1 MARPRKLGYG
11 EGSVYEDTSK
21 PGPGPHGGTYR
32 GAITI
37 DGVRRRVSG
46 ATRSEALAA
55 LDELR
60 SALAQSL
67 PTGDDTRLSTWID
80 WWLDTVGAA
89 QEDSAEATEYN
100 YRWALTQAAPI
111 GGKRLRD
118 LTTGDVEG
126 LLRQLA
132 TRKPA
137 KATAIRAGRRG
148 PLGRSSLSRV
158 RFALG
163 VVLEEAVRRDM
174 VGRNVA
180 RAARLP
186 KGAAKPVS
194 RRSLTPGEAE
204 SLMEAAKGHR
214 LEALVAVMLY
224 CGLRPGEVTGL
235 TWECVDFRRCE
246 LTVRQSRKVSPGGI
260 MTIGETKA
268 HSDRIQ
274 QIPDSPAAPVL
285 GLLRDHQNAQ
295 KKAHLAAKAWEDN
308 DLVFPNEI
316 GRPIDPSNL
325 RRDLAELCRDADVEP
340 ISPNELRHSAAS
352 LLVNAGVPLE
362 EVADFLGHAN
372 VRMLAQT
379 YRHRVKRVVD
389 LTEAQGRMLNA

>member
-1 MARPRKLGYG
+1 MVRPRKLGYG
-11 EGSVYEDTSK
+11 EGSVYFDNSK
-21 PGPGPHGGTYR
+21 GIYR
-32 GAITI
+32 GAVTI

-60 SALAQSL
+60 AAVAEQIPS
-67 PTGDDTRLSTWID
+67 GDDTRLSTWIT

-89 QEDSAEATEYN
+89 RDEPSEATEYN
-100 YRWALTQAAPI
+100 YRWALAQAAPL

-118 LTTGDVEG
+118 LRTEDVEG
-126 LLRQLA
+126 LLRQLS
-132 TRKPA
+132 TRKPL
-137 KATAIRAGRRG
+137 KATEGRAGRRG
-148 PLGRSSLSRV
+148 PLGRSSLNRV
-158 RFALG
+158 RFALAT
-163 VVLEEAVRRDM
+163 VLDEAVRRDM

-180 RAARLP
+180 KVAKLP
-186 KGAAKPVS
+186 RKAAKPVP
-194 RRSLTPGEAE
+194 RRSLTPKEADG
-204 SLMEAAKGHR
+204 LMAAAEGHR
-214 LEALVAVMLY
+214 LEALIAVMLY

-235 TWECVDFRRCE
+235 TWDCVDFRHRT
-246 LTVRQSRKVSPGGI
+246 LTVRQSRKLLPDGT
-260 MTIGETKA
+260 MLIGETKA
-268 HSDRIQ
+268 QSDRVQ

-285 GLLRDHQNAQ
+285 SLLRSHETAQ
-295 KKAHLAAKAWEDN
+295 KKQRQVAAAWEDF

-325 RRDLAELCRDADVEP
+325 RREIAGLCEEAGISP
-340 ISPNELRHSAAS
+340 AISPNELRHSAAS

-389 LTEAQGRMLNA
+389 LTDAQGRMLSS

>member
-11 EGSVYEDTSK
+11 EGSVYFDQSK
-21 PGPGPHGGTYR
+21 GVWR
-32 GAITI
+32 GAVTI
-37 DGVRRRVSG
+37 DGKRRRVSG
-46 ATRSEALAA
+46 LSRTEALAE
-55 LDELR
+55 LDQLR
-60 SALAQSL
+60 SAVASST
-67 PTGDDTRLSTWID
+67 PTGDDTRLCVWID
-80 WWLDTVGAA
+80 WWLETVGAA
-89 QEDSAEATEYN
+89 QEDASEATEYN
-100 YRWALTQAAPI
+100 YRWALEQASSV

-132 TRKPA
+132 TRKPS
-137 KATAIRAGRRG
+137 KPKEGRAGRRG
-148 PLGRSSLSRV
+148 PLARSSLSRV
-158 RFALG
+158 RHALS

-174 VGRNVA
+174 IARNVA
-180 RAARLP
+180 KSARLP
-186 KGAAKPVS
+186 KVAAKAVP
-194 RRSLTPGEAE
+194 RRSLTPQEAE
-204 SLMEAAKGHR
+204 DLMAAGEGHR
-214 LEALVAVMLY
+214 IGPLVAVMLY

-235 TWECVDFRRCE
+235 TWDCVDFRRGE
-246 LTVRQSRKVSPGGI
+246 LTVRQSRKVLPDGT
-260 MTIGETKA
+260 MLIGDTKS
-268 HSDRIQ
+268 HSDRVQ

-285 GLLRDHQNAQ
+285 GMLREHQTQQ
-295 KKAHLAAKAWEDN
+295 KKRRLAAPAWEDF
-308 DLVFPNEI
+308 DLVFCNEI

-325 RRDLAELCRDADVEP
+325 RREVAALCVDAGVAT

-389 LTEAQGRMLNA
+389 LTDAQARMLSGG

>member
-1 MARPRKLGYG
+1 
-11 EGSVYEDTSK
+11 
-21 PGPGPHGGTYR
+21 
-32 GAITI
+32 
-37 DGVRRRVSG
+37 
-46 ATRSEALAA
+46 
-55 LDELR
+55 
-60 SALAQSL
+60 
-67 PTGDDTRLSTWID
+67 
-80 WWLDTVGAA
+80 
-89 QEDSAEATEYN
+89 
-100 YRWALTQAAPI
+100 
-111 GGKRLRD
+111 
-118 LTTGDVEG
+118 
-126 LLRQLA
+126 
-132 TRKPA
+132 
-137 KATAIRAGRRG
+137 
-148 PLGRSSLSRV
+148 
-158 RFALG
+158 
-163 VVLEEAVRRDM
+163 
-174 VGRNVA
+174 
-180 RAARLP
+180 
-186 KGAAKPVS
+186 
-194 RRSLTPGEAE
+194 
-204 SLMEAAKGHR
+204 
-214 LEALVAVMLY
+214 
-224 CGLRPGEVTGL
+224 
-235 TWECVDFRRCE
+235 
-246 LTVRQSRKVSPGGI
+246 

>member
-11 EGSVYEDTSK
+11 EGSVYFDSSK
-21 PGPGPHGGTYR
+21 GVWR
-32 GAITI
+32 GAVTI

-46 ATRSEALAA
+46 VTRGEAVAA

-60 SALAQSL
+60 SAIAQSI
-67 PTGDDTRLSTWID
+67 PTGHDTRLSTWIA
-80 WWLDTVGAA
+80 WWLDSIGAA
-89 QEDSAEATEYN
+89 SEDSTEATEYN
-100 YRWALTQAAPI
+100 YRWALAQAAPL

-137 KATAIRAGRRG
+137 KAKEGRAGRRG
-148 PLGRSSLSRV
+148 PLGRSSLARV
-158 RFALG
+158 RFALA
-163 VVLEEAVRRDM
+163 VVLEEAVRRDIIA
-174 VGRNVA
+174 RNVA

-186 KGAAKPVS
+186 RKAAKPVP
-194 RRSLTPGEAE
+194 RRSLTPDEAE
-204 SLMEAAKGHR
+204 ALMTAAEDHR
-214 LEALVAVMLY
+214 LGPLVAVMLY

-235 TWECVDFRRCE
+235 TWDCVDFRRHE
-246 LTVRQSRKVSPGGI
+246 LTVRQSRKVLPDGT
-260 MTIGETKA
+260 MTIGGTKA
-268 HSDRIQ
+268 QSERVQ
-274 QIPDSPAAPVL
+274 QIPDCPASPVL
-285 GLLRDHQNAQ
+285 SLLRDHQTDQ
-295 KKAHLAAKAWEDN
+295 KKRRLAAEAWEDF

-325 RRDLAELCRDADVEP
+325 RREIAGLCDDAGIFP
-340 ISPNELRHSAAS
+340 AISPNELRHSAAS
-352 LLVNAGVPLE
+352 LLVNASVPLE

-389 LTEAQGRMLNA
+389 LTDAQARMLGN

>member
-11 EGSVYEDTSK
+11 EGSVYFDASK
-21 PGPGPHGGTYR
+21 GVWR
-32 GAITI
+32 GAVTI
-37 DGVRRRVSG
+37 DGFRRRVSG
-46 ATRSEALAA
+46 ATRFDAVAA

-60 SALAQSL
+60 SDVAQSI
-67 PTGDDTRLSTWID
+67 PTGDNTRLSTWTE
-80 WWLDTVGAA
+80 WWLETVGSA
-89 QEDSAEATEYN
+89 QEDATEATEYN
-100 YRWALTQAAPI
+100 YRWALAQTAPI
-111 GGKRLRD
+111 GGKRLRE

-132 TRKPA
+132 IRKPA
-137 KATAIRAGRRG
+137 KATEGRAGRRG
-148 PLGRSSLSRV
+148 PLARSSLARV

-174 VGRNVA
+174 IARNVA

-186 KGAAKPVS
+186 KKAAKPVP
-194 RRSLTPGEAE
+194 RRSLTPYDAQALLWAAE
-204 SLMEAAKGHR
+204 DRHAGP
-214 LEALVAVMLY
+214 LVAVMLY

-235 TWECVDFRRCE
+235 TWDCVDFRRDE
-246 LTVRQSRKVSPGGI
+246 LVVRQSRKVHPDGT
-260 MTIGETKA
+260 MVIGATKA
-268 HSDRIQ
+268 HSDRVQ
-274 QIPDSPAAPVL
+274 RIPDSPEAPVL
-285 GLLRDHQNAQ
+285 SLLREHQVEQ
-295 KKAHLAAKAWEDN
+295 KKRRLAAKAWEDF

-325 RRDLAELCRDADVEP
+325 RREIAGLCEEAGIDP

-389 LTEAQGRMLNA
+389 LTAAQERMLGS

>member
-11 EGSVYEDTSK
+11 EGSVYFDTSK
-21 PGPGPHGGTYR
+21 GVWR
-32 GAITI
+32 GAIPI
-37 DGVRRRVSG
+37 DGARRRVSG
-46 ATRSEALAA
+46 ATRAEAIAA

-60 SALAQSL
+60 SAMAQSI
-67 PTGDDTRLSTWID
+67 PTGDDARLSTWIG

-89 QEDSAEATEYN
+89 QEEASAATEYN
-100 YRWALTQAAPI
+100 YRWALAQVAPL

-126 LLRQLA
+126 LLSQLA

-137 KATAIRAGRRG
+137 KAKEGRAGRRG
-148 PLGRSSLSRV
+148 PLGRSSLTRV

-163 VVLEEAVRRDM
+163 VVLEEAVRRDKLA
-174 VGRNVA
+174 RNVA

-186 KGAAKPVS
+186 RKAAKPVP
-194 RRSLTPGEAE
+194 RRSLTPLEAE
-204 SLMEAAKGHR
+204 SLMKAAQGDR
-214 LEALVAVMLY
+214 IGTLVAVMLY

-235 TWECVDFRRCE
+235 TWDCVNFKAQE
-246 LTVRQSRKVSPGGI
+246 LTIRQSRKVLPDGTMEIGG
-260 MTIGETKA
+260 TKA
-268 HSDRIQ
+268 SSDRIQ

-285 GLLRDHQNAQ
+285 TMLRQHQTLQ
-295 KKAHLAAKAWEDN
+295 KKVRLAAPAWEDF
-308 DLVFPNEI
+308 DLVFANEI

-325 RRDLAELCRDADVEP
+325 RRDIAGLCKAAGVQP

-362 EVADFLGHAN
+362 EVADFLGHNN

-389 LTEAQGRMLNA
+389 LTEAQGRMLSS